1 MTLAGESPGRR
12 RRLLV
17 LFVLLLSALGVALTA
32 VPTADREGAKRLA
45 GAYTPLHEPQETWL
59 DWLQEP
65 PYAVALLVCVVMA
78 ARLRRR
84 PERLPYWIVLA
95 AVTAWLLWRE
105 LPWDERVLGANTF
118 SWAKYLG
125 RSELP
130 AWAKVVFGGGSILA
144 TVLLVAYVVRNGRTL
159 GRLLRE
165 RLISPSTLFAVL
177 AGLALVGA
185 HIVDKHRLTDRL
197 LGTNLSAW
205 DLKDYLEESLEV
217 FGPVLLAMACVLAA
231 VEEPPV
237 EAASQRAGVS
247 A

>member
-1 MTLAGESPGRR
+1 MTLAGESLGRR
-12 RRLLV
+12 RHLLV
-17 LFVLLLSALGVALTA
+17 LFALLLSALGVALTA

-105 LPWDERVLGANTF
+105 LPWDERILGANTF

-125 RSELP
+125 RSEFP

-144 TVLLVAYVVRNGRTL
+144 TVLLVAYVLRNGRTL

-165 RLISPSTLFAVL
+165 RLVSPSTFFVAL
-177 AGLALVGA
+177 AGLALLGA

-205 DLKDYLEESLEV
+205 DMKDYLEESLEV
-217 FGPVLLAMACVLAA
+217 
-231 VEEPPV
+231 
-237 EAASQRAGVS
+237 
-247 A
+247 